1 MKSSADL
8 PPGPPRRRL
17 RTMRQ
22 MMADPAGFFKSLHR
36 DYGDIVTYEMPG
48 KKYCAI
54 FSAELVEELLAKDSV
69 FPPQYPRSRF
79 DVVKSPGMARM
90 RGEDH
95 HRLSRLIA
103 SAFSEERMQ
112 IHADILAE
120 QVEEHCGRL
129 RAGETVD
136 FRYVSECLAW
146 EATFGAVFGRDM
158 RPKAEIGRTLASAVK
173 KGYLLSFLPG
183 GSTVARWPLPY
194 MLKALRASKDLDVM
208 AYEAIRRARD
218 PAYPGHDIV
227 SHLLRASEQ
236 GLHDWRFENDTALRD
251 EAFSIVFIS
260 YETQV
265 IPLVYSVFYLSR
277 NAAVRERLAQ
287 ETDEVVGDRPLR
299 GADFSSLRYAQAV
312 FKELLRI
319 QPPAETF
326 VPRPA
331 LEDTSLAGY
340 SIPRGTVIQVPL
352 HVLHSRADYWDCADQ
367 FAPERWLSASSDEA
381 SPCPEGAFAPFCGG
395 PRRCVAA
402 PFATMLLVFALAS
415 VARRVRLEPVVD
427 EIPKRLSADVGF
439 FDGPILATVEERG
452 DFQAA

>member
-1 MKSSADL
+1 
-8 PPGPPRRRL
+8 
-17 RTMRQ
+17 
-22 MMADPAGFFKSLHR
+22 MAVALH
-36 DYGDIVTYEMPG
+36 
-48 KKYCAI
+48 
-54 FSAELVEELLAKDSV
+54 AEGATGLE
-69 FPPQYPRSRF
+69 RSRC
-79 DVVKSPGMARM
+79 DGL
-90 RGEDH
+90 RGD
-95 HRLSRLIA
+95 
-103 SAFSEERMQ
+103 
-112 IHADILAE
+112 
-120 QVEEHCGRL
+120 
-129 RAGETVD
+129 
-136 FRYVSECLAW
+136 
-146 EATFGAVFGRDM
+146 
-158 RPKAEIGRTLASAVK
+158 
-173 KGYLLSFLPG
+173 
-183 GSTVARWPLPY
+183 STGQ
-194 MLKALRASKDLDVM
+194 
-208 AYEAIRRARD
+208 D

-287 ETDEVVGDRPLR
+287 EADEVVGDRPLR

>member
-1 MKSSADL
+1 
-8 PPGPPRRRL
+8 
-17 RTMRQ
+17 
-22 MMADPAGFFKSLHR
+22 
-36 DYGDIVTYEMPG
+36 
-48 KKYCAI
+48 
-54 FSAELVEELLAKDSV
+54 
-69 FPPQYPRSRF
+69 
-79 DVVKSPGMARM
+79 
-90 RGEDH
+90 
-95 HRLSRLIA
+95 
-103 SAFSEERMQ
+103 MQ

-136 FRYVSECLAW
+136 FRYISECLAW

-158 RPKAEIGRTLASAVK
+158 RPKAEVGRILASAVK
-173 KGYLLSFLPG
+173 KGYLLSFLLG

-194 MLKALRASKDLDVM
+194 MLKALRASKELDVM

-218 PAYPGHDIV
+218 PAHPGHDIV
-227 SHLLRASEQ
+227 SHLFRASER
-236 GLHDWRFENDTALRD
+236 GLYDWRFENDTALRD

-287 ETDEVVGDRPLR
+287 EADEVVGDRPLR
-299 GADFSSLRYAQAV
+299 GADFPDLRYAQAV

-340 SIPRGTVIQVPL
+340 AIPRGTVIQVPL
-352 HVLHSRADYWDCADQ
+352 HVLHSRADYWDRADR
-367 FAPERWLSASSDEA
+367 FVPERWLSDSSDEA
-381 SPCPEGAFAPFCGG
+381 AACPKGAFAPFCGG
-395 PRRCVAA
+395 PRYCIAA
-402 PFATMLLVFALAS
+402 PFATVLLVFALTS
-415 VARRVRLEPVVD
+415 LARRVRLEPVVD

-439 FDGPILATVEERG
+439 FDGPIFATVRERSYSH
-452 DFQAA
+452 AA